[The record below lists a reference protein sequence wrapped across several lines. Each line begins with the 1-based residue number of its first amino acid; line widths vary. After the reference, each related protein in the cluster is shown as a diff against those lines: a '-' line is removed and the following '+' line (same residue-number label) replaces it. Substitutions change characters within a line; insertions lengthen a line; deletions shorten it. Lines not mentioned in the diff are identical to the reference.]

1 MLLAAQAQAQG
12 IDEAPRDPSRFLL
25 LGSAGVP
32 LRLTVD
38 EDFGQDRVGV
48 TFFDV
53 MVGYA
58 LPGASA
64 KYRHGL
70 GIGLSWN
77 LGHDGGY
84 TAPIYTG
91 DQIVLMPAYL
101 GYMPLSR
108 DVLLLGHLGVP
119 LVLSGGAGPGLEVG
133 AALGYHLFAGA
144 GVFAEVDLAGYAVGE
159 ASPSLIVSAEAGVF
173 VNYEALP

>member
-1 MLLAAQAQAQG
+1 MRAHAEDTPL
-12 IDEAPRDPSRFLL
+12 RDPSRYLL
-25 LGSAGVP
+25 LGSAGIP

-48 TFFDV
+48 SFFDT
-53 MVGYA
+53 MLGYV
-58 LPGASA
+58 LPGA

-70 GIGLSWN
+70 GIGVSWN

-101 GYMPLSR
+101 GYMQLSR

-119 LVLSGGAGPGLEVG
+119 LVLTSGGGPGLEVG

-144 GVFAEVDLAGYAVGE
+144 GLFAEVDLSGYAVGE
-159 ASPSLIVSAEAGVF
+159 ASPSLILSGEAGVF
-173 VNYEALP
+173 MNYEALP